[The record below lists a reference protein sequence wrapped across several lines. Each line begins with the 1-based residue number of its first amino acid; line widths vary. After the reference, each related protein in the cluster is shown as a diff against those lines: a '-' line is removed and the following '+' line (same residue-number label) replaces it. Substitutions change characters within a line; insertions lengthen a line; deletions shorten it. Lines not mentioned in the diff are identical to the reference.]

1 MCFCKFCKTNDTLPM
16 NTDDLKLFQRVAEL
30 GTLSAVARERDV
42 AVSQISRVM
51 TQLETRHGVQL
62 LHRTTHGLSLTAEG
76 EVFLGYCRN
85 ITQTLDELD
94 GEFISCA
101 KDVRGVVRVALSA
114 SMAQHVIIPSLAPLT
129 EKHPG
134 LIVDLA
140 VSDALVDMSRDGIDI
155 AIRTGSTQT
164 EEVIAKQIS
173 SHGRR
178 LYASPA
184 YLKKRGLPKHP
195 DDLAKHRIITTS
207 SVPRLNDWPFI
218 IDGKSVT
225 RPMHGQLRASST
237 SITQE
242 MALAGLGICRLHDL
256 IAAPLVQRRE
266 LREVLEQFTDQQI
279 VPVYAMMLP
288 ERHRLPKIRA
298 CVDFWAEWM
307 SKFGGLVAAKRARLS
322 DTAFR

>member
-1 MCFCKFCKTNDTLPM
+1 MEL
-16 NTDDLKLFQRVAEL
+16 DDLTLFARVAEL

-42 AVSQISRVM
+42 AVSQISRAI

-76 EVFLGYCRN
+76 EVFLGYCRS

-94 GEFISCA
+94 GEFSSRA
-101 KDVRGVVRVALSA
+101 RDVRGVVRIATSA
-114 SMAQHVIIPSLAPLT
+114 NMAQHVIIPGLT
-129 EKHPG
+129 ELTSRHPA

-155 AIRTGSTQT
+155 AIRSGSTQT
-164 EEVIAKQIS
+164 EEVIAKQIG

-184 YLKKRGLPKHP
+184 YVKERGKPKHP
-195 DDLAKHRIITTS
+195 DDLAGHSVITTS
-207 SVPRLNDWPFI
+207 TVPRLNDWPFI
-218 IDGKSVT
+218 IDGKRVI
-225 RPMHGQLRASST
+225 RPMHGRLRASST
-237 SITQE
+237 SVTQV
-242 MALAGLGICRLHDL
+242 MALAGLGICRVHDL
-256 IAAPLVQRRE
+256 IAAPLVQRGE
-266 LREVLEQFTDQQI
+266 LVEVLEKFTDQQI

-307 SKFGGLVAAKRARLS
+307 PKFGGSTKVKR
-322 DTAFR
+322 T

>member
-1 MCFCKFCKTNDTLPM
+1 M
-16 NTDDLKLFQRVAEL
+16 NLDDLKMFERVAEL

-51 TQLETRHGVQL
+51 SQLEMRHGVQL

-76 EVFLGYCRN
+76 DVFLGYCRN
-85 ITQTLDELD
+85 ITRTLDELD
-94 GEFISCA
+94 GEFTSRA
-101 KDVRGVVRVALSA
+101 KDVRGVVRIALSA
-114 SMAQHVIIPSLAPLT
+114 NMAQHVIVPSLGELVS
-129 EKHPG
+129 KHPA

-164 EEVIAKQIS
+164 EEVIARQIS

-184 YLKKRGLPKHP
+184 YIKEHGKPKHP

-207 SVPRLNDWPFI
+207 TAPRLNDWPFI
-218 IDGKSVT
+218 IDGKAVT

-237 SITQE
+237 SVTQE
-242 MALAGLGICRLHDL
+242 MALAGLGICRVHDL
-256 IAAPLVQRRE
+256 IAAPLVQKRE
-266 LREVLEQFTDQQI
+266 LVEVLEKFTDRQI

-298 CVDFWAEWM
+298 CVDFWAAWM
-307 SKFGGLVAAKRARLS
+307 PRLGGSTVVRRA
-322 DTAFR
+322 

>member
-1 MCFCKFCKTNDTLPM
+1 M
-16 NTDDLKLFQRVAEL
+16 NLDDLKLFQRVAEL
-30 GTLSAVARERDV
+30 GTLSAVAREHDV

-51 TQLETRHGVQL
+51 TQLETRQGVQL
-62 LHRTTHGLSLTAEG
+62 LHRSTHGLSLTAEG
-76 EVFLGYCRN
+76 EIFLGYCRN
-85 ITQTLDELD
+85 IGQTLDELD
-94 GEFISCA
+94 GEFTSRA
-101 KDVRGVVRVALSA
+101 RDVRGVVRIAMSA
-114 SMAQHVIIPSLAPLT
+114 SMAQHVIIPGLAELT
-129 EKHPG
+129 SKHPG
-134 LIVDLA
+134 LIVDLV

-164 EEVIAKQIS
+164 EEVVAKRIG

-184 YLKKRGLPKHP
+184 YVKKYGKPKHP
-195 DDLAKHRIITTS
+195 DDLARHRITTTS
-207 SVPRLNDWPFI
+207 NVPRLNDWPFI
-218 IDGKSVT
+218 IDGKPVT

-237 SITQE
+237 SVTHE
-242 MALAGLGICRLHDL
+242 MALAGLGICRVHDL

-266 LREVLEQFTDQQI
+266 LVEVLEKFTDQQI

-307 SKFGGLVAAKRARLS
+307 AKFGGSVAAKRA
-322 DTAFR
+322 

>member
-1 MCFCKFCKTNDTLPM
+1 MAQRAIRFCKFCKTSDTLRM
-16 NTDDLKLFQRVAEL
+16 NTDDLKLFERVAEL

-51 TQLETRHGVQL
+51 TQLETLHGVQL

-76 EVFLGYCRN
+76 EVFLGYCRS

-94 GEFISCA
+94 GEFTSRA
-101 KDVRGVVRVALSA
+101 RDVRGVVRIAMSA
-114 SMAQHVIIPSLAPLT
+114 NMAQHVIIPSLGELAS
-129 EKHPG
+129 KHPG

-140 VSDALVDMSRDGIDI
+140 VSDTLVDMSRDGIDI

-164 EEVIAKQIS
+164 EEVIAKLIG

-184 YLKKRGLPKHP
+184 YVKKRGLPKHP
-195 DDLAKHRIITTS
+195 DDLARHRIITTS
-207 SVPRLNDWPFI
+207 TVPRLNDWPFI
-218 IDGKSVT
+218 IDGKAVT

-242 MALAGLGICRLHDL
+242 MALAGLGICRIHDL
-256 IAAPLVQRRE
+256 IAAPLLQKRE
-266 LREVLEQFTDQQI
+266 LVEVLEKFTDQQI

-298 CVDFWAEWM
+298 CVDFLAEWM
-307 SKFGGLVAAKRARLS
+307 AKFGGSVAAKRA
-322 DTAFR
+322 